1 MVLEEPYAHIPTT
14 ISLEAQQLYRMMPDP
29 HLTPP
34 APGPTEFEK
43 WKVLQETAIRQL
55 YICRSQKWRWGK

>member
-55 YICRSQKWRWGK
+55 YICRS